1 MQLTITHSLVTKLT
15 ALERLIATLPRNAQY
30 TSFYRKQAADAQV
43 TDVLTLGQSME
54 LTLHPADAKEL
65 LDSSEHGQV
74 QQHFRLL
81 KNSLA
86 VIRFTRTL
94 RENMFTSAILQQE
107 NKLLVDGFTDFWEE
121 GKVRAPHETPSMM
134 SDALRN
140 RPNLPVYQQWTDI
153 RQQLSLPEQDIHPI
167 LLAIITTYHLAY
179 SYPFMMFNL
188 QTLLLAAFSIIKPT
202 KYWVSGTVSIISAI
216 WKTLQKTDFTFD
228 PAPDHFTRY
237 AEMVLKDLYKQV
249 EVIHDALL
257 HQSSIPAEIRA
268 SLNDRQIKILTYFKQ
283 HKKLSRKKYSQLMDI
298 AIATAFRDLNDLALK
313 GLIKSVGKGRGT
325 SYILANIPTPGEL
338 PNHEASD
345 TIERIEENE
354 ISFEI

>member
-1 MQLTITHSLVTKLT
+1 MQLTITHSLVTKL
-15 ALERLIATLPRNAQY
+15 ADLERLIATLPRNAQY
-30 TSFYRKQAADAQV
+30 TSFYRKQAAETQV

-65 LDSSEHGQV
+65 LATPEHGQI

-81 KNSLA
+81 KNTLA
-86 VIRFTRTL
+86 VMRFTRTL
-94 RENMFTSAILQQE
+94 RENMFTSAVLQQE

-121 GKVRAPHETPSMM
+121 GKVRAPHEKPSLT

-140 RPNLPVYQQWTDI
+140 RPGTPVYQQWTDI
-153 RQQLSLPEQDIHPI
+153 RQQLSLPEQEIHPV

-202 KYWVSGTVSIISAI
+202 RYWVSGTLSIISSI

-228 PAPDHFTRY
+228 PSPEHFTRY
-237 AEMVLKDLYKQV
+237 AETVLKDVYRQV
-249 EVIHDALL
+249 DVIHDALM
-257 HQSSIPAEIRA
+257 HQSSIPSEIRA
-268 SLNDRQIKILTYFKQ
+268 SLNDRQLKMLTYFKQ
-283 HKKLSRKKYSQLMDI
+283 HKKLSRKKYSQLMDV

-313 GLIKSVGKGRGT
+313 GLIKPVGKGRGT

-338 PNHEASD
+338 PNHDNSD
-345 TIERIEENE
+345 TIEVIEEQE
-354 ISFEI
+354 IDFEI